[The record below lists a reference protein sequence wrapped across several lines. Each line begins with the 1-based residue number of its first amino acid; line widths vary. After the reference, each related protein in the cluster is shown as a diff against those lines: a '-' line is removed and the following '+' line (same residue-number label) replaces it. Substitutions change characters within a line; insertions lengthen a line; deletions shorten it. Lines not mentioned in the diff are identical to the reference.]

1 MAQPPSFLAN
11 YELFIHI
18 SSAYSHLL
26 PRPSANVLTRMRN
39 GQSDIGSLHLPQRL
53 HRTEGQMDLIR
64 EKRWK
69 VQCPVQLFTDDFFV
83 EGWTVDISLH
93 GLRVATVKAIAQG
106 TCVAVRVLEPEGAC
120 TVDGVLYTV
129 RWIDKGRI
137 GLEVSEISTA
147 EQQRLR
153 DRLTSLGRSQEP
165 VITSTSPCL
174 TSVQP
179 ITNIAD
185 TMAALWQLCFPR
197 QHVTSGFRTSLHSLQ
212 KSRR

>member
-1 MAQPPSFLAN
+1 
-11 YELFIHI
+11 
-18 SSAYSHLL
+18 
-26 PRPSANVLTRMRN
+26 
-39 GQSDIGSLHLPQRL
+39 
-53 HRTEGQMDLIR
+53 MDLIR

-93 GLRVATVKAIAQG
+93 GLRVATVKALAQG

-120 TVDGVLYTV
+120 TVEGVLYTV

-165 VITSTSPCL
+165 VITSTSPCI
-174 TSVQP
+174 TSEQP
-179 ITNIAD
+179 ITS
-185 TMAALWQLCFPR
+185 MAGAAAVLWQLFFSAPPR
-197 QHVTSGFRTSLHSLQ
+197 TGVSNNRFHSLQ
-212 KSRR
+212 RSK